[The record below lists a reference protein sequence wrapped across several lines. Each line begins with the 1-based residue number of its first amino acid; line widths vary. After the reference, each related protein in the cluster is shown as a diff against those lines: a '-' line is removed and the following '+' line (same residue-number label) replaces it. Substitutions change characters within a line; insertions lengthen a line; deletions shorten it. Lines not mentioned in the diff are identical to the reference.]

1 MTGASSELDPGP
13 TTHQDPFVRFNA
25 RVLDPTTAGKL
36 PDGSSPATTAY
47 VSDRLLVTAQTVD
60 AARELVAAIDAALA
74 GTGFRRSSAD
84 PFERLEGRGPL
95 VDEHNDLAALLSL
108 AAQTDTPLAF
118 PVTIEAVPDDGRP
131 AAPVDVWPVLR
142 QLRFSGT
149 DAVADGEIGLDHL
162 MFAAATIIG
171 NPLVPHASS
180 INGLPLVP
188 HASAN
193 DASSSYAQ
201 PGYGGHGPVSVVIGP
216 PQPTGGC
223 SPHVVV
229 LDTGVGDNI
238 WFSPPNRPV
247 NRTMTLSDGRF
258 VGMDVDTATAMATDP
273 EAAGAVADRMTGEL
287 ASHAGHGT
295 FIAGLLR
302 QRCPDADIT
311 VLRVMD
317 ADGVVPECVL
327 SEALMQL
334 GVKLAQEPGCIDAL
348 VLSLGYYPEVTDQNY
363 VAGQKRQ
370 LLTIAR
376 RGTVTFAAAGNDC
389 TERASY
395 PAAFGI
401 AKEFNPTDEEFAAQ
415 PTLPLVAVAAL
426 NPDCVTV
433 AMFSNDGN
441 LVNGQAVGANLVST
455 APTYAQGSVQA
466 SISVIGPNGRR
477 RSTMDPDNYS
487 SGFAT
492 WSGTSFAA
500 PVLAGEYLHRLVAE
514 KCVADVTLR
523 RGLVPL
529 RKSVA
534 SGNVASNDVA
544 SKKTAEK

>member
-1 MTGASSELDPGP
+1 MTDASSEFDPGP
-13 TTHQDPFVRFNA
+13 PAGPDPFTRFNA

-36 PDGSSPATTAY
+36 LDGSSPSTTAY

-60 AARELVAAIDAALA
+60 AARELLAAIDAALT
-74 GTGFRRSSAD
+74 GTSLRRASAD
-84 PFERLEGRGPL
+84 PFERLEGRGPG
-95 VDEHNDLAALLSL
+95 VDEHNALAELLAL

-131 AAPVDVWPVLR
+131 APPVDVWPVLR

-149 DAVADGEIGLDHL
+149 DATADGEIGLDHL
-162 MFAAATIIG
+162 MFGAATIMG

-193 DASSSYAQ
+193 DPSSSYAQ
-201 PGYGGHGPVSVVIGP
+201 PGYGGHGPVSVVIAAP
-216 PQPTGGC
+216 EPTGAC
-223 SPHVVV
+223 TPRVVV
-229 LDTGVGDNI
+229 LDTGVGDNV
-238 WFSPPNRPV
+238 WFSPPHRPV
-247 NRTMTLSDGRF
+247 NRTMTLSGGQF
-258 VGMDVDTATAMATDP
+258 VGMDVGTATAPSASGSL
-273 EAAGAVADRMTGEL
+273 AIAVADRMTGEL

-317 ADGVVPECVL
+317 GDGVVPEWCL
-327 SEALMQL
+327 SKALLEL
-334 GVKLAQEPGCIDAL
+334 GIKLGEEPGCFDAL
-348 VLSLGYYPEVTDQNY
+348 VLSLGYYPELPDQNY
-363 VAGQKRQ
+363 VSGQKRQ

-376 RGTVTFAAAGNDC
+376 RGAVTFAAAGNDC
-389 TERASY
+389 TERRSY
-395 PAAFGI
+395 PAAFS
-401 AKEFNPTDEEFAAQ
+401 AATEFNPTDEEFAAA

-426 NPDCVTV
+426 NPDRTTV
-433 AMFSNDGN
+433 ALFSNDGDW
-441 LVNGQAVGANLVST
+441 VNGQAVGANLVST
-455 APTYAQGSVQA
+455 APKYAQGSVQA

-477 RSTMDPDNYS
+477 RSTIDPDNYS

-500 PVLAGEYLHRLVAE
+500 PVLAGKYLHRLVTE
-514 KCVADVTLR
+514 NCVVDVSLR
-523 RGLVPL
+523 RTLVPL
-529 RKSVA
+529 RTS
-534 SGNVASNDVA
+534 VA
-544 SKKTAEK
+544 SKKAAEQ